1 MSNRLILASAS
12 PIRKTLLTNAGI
24 AFETRTT
31 GINEEALKQ
40 QVKTKTPAELALYLA
55 KAKALGVKA
64 ENADL
69 IIAADQILALG
80 NTGYDKV
87 ESLKAAAKRLSL
99 LSGKTHQ
106 LIGATVLARGGKI
119 IWAHQST
126 ADLQMREL
134 DQSDIDAYLKR
145 AGPGILNSVGCYEME
160 GLGVTLFEK
169 IVGDYFSILGLALLP
184 LLHEL
189 RRQKAITP

>member
-12 PIRKTLLTNAGI
+12 PIRKTLLTNAGLC
-24 AFETRTT
+24 FETRVTN
-31 GINEEALKQ
+31 INEEALKQ
-40 QVKTKTPAELALYLA
+40 RVKDKSPSALSLYLA

-64 ENADL
+64 EGADL
-69 IIAADQILALG
+69 IIAADQILALD
-80 NTGYDKV
+80 NTGYDKAG
-87 ESLKAAAKRLSL
+87 SLKAAAKRLSL

-126 ADLQMREL
+126 AELHMRKL
-134 DQSDIDAYLKR
+134 DQSAINAYLKR
-145 AGPGILNSVGCYEME
+145 AGPGVLNSVGCYEVE

-169 IVGDYFSILGLALLP
+169 INGDYFSILGLSLLP

-189 RRQKAITP
+189 RRQKAIT